1 MHTIPAQAAPEKLIR
16 LTGVMHIVPL
26 KQSRLYELIAAGEF
40 PAPVR
45 LGARAVAWRESEV
58 LAWIAS
64 RPSARTSKV
73 GDAA

>member
-1 MHTIPAQAAPEKLIR
+1 MHTVPAHSTPEKLIR
-16 LTGVMHIVPL
+16 LPEVLRLTGA
-26 KQSRLYELIAAGEF
+26 KQSWTYLLIKKGDF

-64 RPSARTSKV
+64 RPTARPTT
-73 GDAA
+73 GGAA